1 MKKVGHL
8 LAGKLLP
15 FGRISTSF
23 GSCMSESH
31 RVPCTSGCPC
41 SVRGGLFP
49 MEASSLAFAC
59 LTQPGLPWPPVM
71 PTVGGSLTHTSPPCG
86 AGTHR
91 PACAG
96 PLRAGFAAPSTAVP
110 VRPLPPPPGL
120 AAVPQAPPP
129 PASGAAP
136 RTGLQVRTPAG
147 GSWLEWAVE
156 WVGPC
161 RPQGGGGGG
170 GAAGTR
176 QKAPPAQHP
185 PAAGWRSRAQ
195 LCGAE
200 GPGVGLG
207 PTAEMASGPQPS
219 KSPWSQGPHVLSCS
233 DLMATA
239 AWPWALDGQR
249 VSN

>member
-161 RPQGGGGGG
+161 RPQGGGA
-170 GAAGTR
+170 GAGLLEPGRRHRLHSTHQQQDGAPGHSCVVLRALEWGWDPR
-176 QKAPPAQHP
+176 QRWPLDPNPP
-185 PAAGWRSRAQ
+185 SR
-195 LCGAE
+195 L
-200 GPGVGLG
+200 GLRG
-207 PTAEMASGPQPS
+207 PT
-219 KSPWSQGPHVLSCS
+219 C
-233 DLMATA
+233 
-239 AWPWALDGQR
+239 
-249 VSN
+249 